1 MNCCIY
7 VLRKKEKQVFLAKE
21 KQVVCQ
27 LNKIK
32 IIETINAYEAPS

>member
-1 MNCCIY
+1 MY
-7 VLRKKEKQVFLAKE
+7 LGRRKNKFFLAKE